1 MHVCLVAHV
10 RTQVDPKRRAAA
22 ADVLRHPWC
31 STGAA
36 AAAAAAAEGGG
47 GAQEK
52 ENKSANVLGDVYGRE
67 RDVGGAESGDGVC
80 NGETRGQRLA
90 PGIYV

>member
-10 RTQVDPKRRAAA
+10 RMQVDPKRRAAA

-36 AAAAAAAEGGG
+36 AAAAAGGG

-80 NGETRGQRLA
+80 NGETRGQRVA

>member
-1 MHVCLVAHV
+1 MHVYMNV
-10 RTQVDPKRRAAA
+10 RMQVDPKRRAAA
-22 ADVLRHPWC
+22 ADVVQHPWC
-31 STGAA
+31 S
-36 AAAAAAAEGGG
+36 AAAAAEGAVGV
-47 GAQEK
+47 QEK
-52 ENKSANVLGDVYGRE
+52 ENKSANVFGDMCGRE

>member
-10 RTQVDPKRRAAA
+10 RMQVDPKRRAAA

-36 AAAAAAAEGGG
+36 AAAAAGGG

-67 RDVGGAESGDGVC
+67 RDVGGAESVDGVC

>member
-10 RTQVDPKRRAAA
+10 RMQVDPKRRAAA

-36 AAAAAAAEGGG
+36 AAAAAGGG

>member
-1 MHVCLVAHV
+1 M
-10 RTQVDPKRRAAA
+10 QVDPKRRAAA

-36 AAAAAAAEGGG
+36 AAAAAGGG

-67 RDVGGAESGDGVC
+67 RDVGGAESVDGVC

>member
-10 RTQVDPKRRAAA
+10 RMQVDPKRRAAA

-31 STGAA
+31 STG

-67 RDVGGAESGDGVC
+67 RDVGGAESVDGVC